1 MNMLGQSL
9 KSPEN
14 PQIPKGFLNPQISYF
29 WGFIP
34 QGWAPWTGLH
44 DLSSFP
50 GTCLERA
57 QVSYL
62 LAILLTSWPPSFS
75 ESES

>member
-1 MNMLGQSL
+1 MNILGQSL

-34 QGWAPWTGLH
+34 QGWAPCT
-44 DLSSFP
+44 LSSP
-50 GTCLERA
+50 TRYTDPKLPLTPW
-57 QVSYL
+57 VT
-62 LAILLTSWPPSFS
+62 AIVTFDR
-75 ESES
+75 